1 MSKILLPLKLYEV
14 QSGNVEHYL
23 WDQDFY
29 VIGNKIEQATSGY
42 NETPEGAKSEIDGE
56 SVTQFYAGNPT
67 GIGMNGFGPVVDV
80 TPFLNKTIRAYL
92 KNDTAGRMIEFH
104 FTGSLPGYIRPEYRF
119 FLNGVQK
126 FIFDNTG
133 QIYYNS
139 EQTQSR
145 TSCIPFPI
153 KYNGGYYEQF
163 SNCFGWHNVYDA
175 PYFFCQM
182 SQYSVGV
189 GSGVGQ
195 AIDEWMNGYEP
206 IIPDDDNPYDGLVD
220 GDNKGGSNTNFSD
233 ESDTVA
239 LDNLPGIDAIGTG
252 FATIFTP
259 TKSQLKDLADIF
271 WNQNVF
277 AALQNLVEN
286 ISNMFTSLAMVPFQV
301 TSGRT
306 VSVTWLGLFDV
317 GVSLTLASQQY
328 YEFDMGSINLADDN
342 RVFTYDN
349 CLDYSPF
356 SKLGI
361 YLPFIG
367 FQDLDI
373 DECRAETLHLKYRID
388 ILSGACLA
396 IIEVSGSV
404 LYQFSGNCLT
414 QIPITNENMQSLV
427 SDAVNVGIA
436 AASARVA
443 GAASSADIA
452 AAENSA
458 KMSQSQKEAH
468 RMHAEVT
475 RHNADA
481 HLASA
486 SANAVL
492 GLKPQYNKTGSV
504 SSAVSML
511 GVKQPYLFLTTSRL
525 AIPRY
530 YEHYAGFPSNITD
543 KLKNFSGFTV
553 VDNIRLNGLVATSQE
568 VDEIYQLLKKGVII

>member
-14 QSGNVEHYL
+14 QTGNVEHYL

-145 TSCIPFPI
+145 TSCIAFPI

-206 IIPDDDNPYDGLVD
+206 IIPDDDDPYWDG
-220 GDNKGGSNTNFSD
+220 GTSHEGGGGGNFSD
-233 ESDTVA
+233 VSDSIS
-239 LDNLPGIDAIGTG
+239 DEGLPTLSAVGTG

-259 TKSQLKDLADIF
+259 SATQLKNLSSVM
-271 WNQNVF
+271 WNQTVF
-277 AALQNLVEN
+277 GALQNLVEN
-286 ISNMFTSLAMVPFQV
+286 ITDMFTGLSIVPFTV
-301 TSGRT
+301 TAGRT
-306 VSVTWLGLFDV
+306 VTVTWLGLFDT
-317 GVSLTLASQQY
+317 GIDLTLAANQFY
-328 YEFDMGSINLADDN
+328 DIPMGSIDLANDD
-342 RVFTYDN
+342 RIFTSASA
-349 CLDYSPF
+349 LDYAPF

-367 FQDLDI
+367 FQELDI
-373 DECRAETLHLKYRID
+373 DECRGSVISLHYKVD
-388 ILSGACLA
+388 ILSGTCVAMISLNGNE
-396 IIEVSGSV
+396 I
-404 LYQFSGNCLT
+404 YQFTGNCLT
-414 QIPITNENMQSLV
+414 QIPITNQSLESLV
-427 SDAVNVGIA
+427 SDAVQVGIA
-436 AASARVA
+436 ISNTGATAATAA
-443 GAASSADIA
+443 GDIA
-452 AAENSA
+452 ESA
-458 KMSQSQKEAH
+458 GSEDGLQYQDVATAH
-468 RMHAEVT
+468 QRIT
-475 RHNADA
+475 RSEGQ
-481 HLASA
+481 LASA
-486 SANAVL
+486 TANAMM
-492 GLKPQYNKTGSV
+492 GMKPTIKKSG
-504 SSAVSML
+504 AVSAAASLMSIR
-511 GVKQPYLFLTTSRL
+511 QPYLFLTTPVQSM
-525 AIPRY
+525 PERY
-530 YEHYAGFPSNITD
+530 RKYCGYPSNITG
-543 KLKNFSGFTV
+543 KLNSFSGFTQV
-553 VDNIRLNGLVATSQE
+553 ESIRLNHLVATSPE
-568 VDEIYQLLKKGVII
+568 IAEIYDLLKKGVII

>member
-56 SVTQFYAGNPT
+56 TVTQFYAGNPT

-92 KNDTAGRMIEFH
+92 KNDSAGRMIEFH

-175 PYFFCQM
+175 PFFFCQM
-182 SQYSVGV
+182 SQYSAGV

-206 IIPDDDNPYDGLVD
+206 YYPDDDNPYDEGGRSSED
-220 GDNKGGSNTNFSD
+220 KGNANFSD
-233 ESDTVA
+233 DSDSIS
-239 LDNLPGIDAIGTG
+239 DEGLPSLSAVGTG

-259 TKSQLKDLADIF
+259 SATQLHNLSAVM
-271 WNQNVF
+271 WNQTVF
-277 AALQNLVEN
+277 GALQNLVEN
-286 ISNMFTSLAMVPFQV
+286 ITDMFTGLSIVPFNV
-301 TSGRT
+301 TAGRT
-306 VSVTWLGLFDV
+306 VTVTWLGLFDT
-317 GVSLTLASQQY
+317 GIDLTLAANQFY
-328 YEFDMGSINLADDN
+328 DIPMGSIDLSADG
-342 RVFTYDN
+342 RIFTSGSA
-349 CLDYSPF
+349 LDYAPF

-367 FQDLDI
+367 FQELDV
-373 DECRAETLHLKYRID
+373 DECRNAVISLHYKVD
-388 ILSGACLA
+388 ILSGTCVAMISLDGNE
-396 IIEVSGSV
+396 I
-404 LYQFSGNCLT
+404 YQFTGNCLT
-414 QIPITNENMQSLV
+414 QIPITNQSLESLV
-427 SDAVNVGIA
+427 SDAVQVGIA
-436 AASARVA
+436 ISNTGATAATAA
-443 GAASSADIA
+443 GDIA
-452 AAENSA
+452 ESA
-458 KMSQSQKEAH
+458 GSEDGLQYQDVATAH
-468 RMHAEVT
+468 QRIT
-475 RHNADA
+475 RSEGQ
-481 HLASA
+481 LASA
-486 SANAVL
+486 TANAMM
-492 GLKPQYNKTGSV
+492 GMKPTIKKSG
-504 SSAVSML
+504 AVSAAASLMSIR
-511 GVKQPYLFLTTSRL
+511 QPYLFLTT
-525 AIPRY
+525 PRQSMPY
-530 YEHYAGFPSNITD
+530 HYQKYCGFPSNITG
-543 KLKNFSGFTV
+543 KLNTFSGFTQV
-553 VDNIRLNGLVATSQE
+553 ESIRLNHLVATSPE
-568 VDEIYQLLKKGVII
+568 IAEIYDLLKKGVII